1 MGTIAACIAAAKA
14 MVLTPSNK
22 PSEIPG
28 CPILNANKGPNG
40 PSICMV
46 AASPVVIVVLVA
58 FLAASTKR
66 LWLGAS
72 SLRKKSIDDIGLFAS
87 DRHDGGLSH
96 TKWMV
101 GVAALQYDSNRES
114 LIQTHPVQSLFDVW
128 QATDSCAVLLK
139 ESPPNALHLTL
150 EASPRITQ

>member
-1 MGTIAACIAAAKA
+1 M
-14 MVLTPSNK
+14 TPSIK
-22 PSEIPG
+22 PSDIPG
-28 CPILNANKGPNG
+28 WPILNANKGPNG

-58 FLAASTKR
+58 FLVASTKR
-66 LWLGAS
+66 LWLGAN
-72 SLRKKSIDDIGLFAS
+72 SLLKKSIGDTELFAS

-96 TKWMV
+96 PERMIC
-101 GVAALQYDSNRES
+101 VAALQYNSNWKS

-139 ESPPNALHLTL
+139 ESPPDALYLTL